1 MKWAIFWV
9 LLLPD
14 FAGEQAIGPERASNE
29 IFSTQSSCQLFL
41 RQMAQASPDTWV
53 VTGRRGKT
61 NPETSDERFSF
72 FCAPFPYPEGVS
84 ELIPLTPEEKDKEEE
99 EEEEEEYRDIPSNQ
113 LKRRVNEATCERTE
127 RKGRDI
133 FLSAECKER

>member
-14 FAGEQAIGPERASNE
+14 FAGEQAVGPKRASNE
-29 IFSTQSSCQLFL
+29 VFSTQSSCQLFL

-61 NPETSDERFSF
+61 NPETSDEKFSF
-72 FCAPFPYPEGVS
+72 FCAPFPYPEGAAK
-84 ELIPLTPEEKDKEEE
+84 LMPLNAVQKEAKEPEENKDM
-99 EEEEEEYRDIPSNQ
+99 PSSQ
-113 LKRRVNEATCERTE
+113 LEPRVNEDTCKPTE

-133 FLSAECKER
+133 FLSAECRERQQK

>member
-72 FCAPFPYPEGVS
+72 FCAPFPYPEGAA
-84 ELIPLTPEEKDKEEE
+84 ELMPLTLEEE
-99 EEEEEEYRDIPSNQ
+99 EEEELEEPKEIPSNQ
-113 LKRRVNEATCERTE
+113 LKPRFNEDICERNE

-133 FLSAECKER
+133 FLSVECKAREEK

>member
-14 FAGEQAIGPERASNE
+14 FAGEQAVGPKRASNE

-41 RQMAQASPDTWV
+41 TQMAQASPDTWV

-72 FCAPFPYPEGVS
+72 FCAPFPYPEGAVK
-84 ELIPLTPEEKDKEEE
+84 LMPLNTVQEEKKEPEAYKE
-99 EEEEEEYRDIPSNQ
+99 IPPNE
-113 LKRRVNEATCERTE
+113 LKPRVKEDTCEPTE

-133 FLSAECKER
+133 FLSADCKER